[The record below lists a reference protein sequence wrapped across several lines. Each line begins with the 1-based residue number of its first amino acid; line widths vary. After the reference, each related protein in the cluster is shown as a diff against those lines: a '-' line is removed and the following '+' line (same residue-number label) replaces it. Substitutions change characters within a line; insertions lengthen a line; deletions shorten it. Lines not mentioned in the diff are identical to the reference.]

1 MGQYQQWL
9 HYQEVDRRL
18 RAELETLETELA
30 HLQDSMHENPQAI
43 RSSSNGEMPHKQ
55 PAFQMHNLIIRL
67 LASGLSQHAS
77 TGQAGNAFSNGPL
90 MHSIDKNGVHE
101 QVVPLNHDLASTGE
115 GRPFSNSKTIS
126 AALMSRGR
134 LPNFGPPE
142 SQEASSVIE
151 QHGEAAIPRPE
162 IVLLPEDMQA
172 FFDEHSQTDPQHE
185 IPWWLHN
192 VAPGAS
198 VSIDPESM
206 RTDRLVQRWIERRRQ
221 LSPQPPD
228 APAPVQPEEV
238 SDDE

>member
-30 HLQDSMHENPQAI
+30 HLQDSIHENPQAI
-43 RSSSNGEMPHKQ
+43 PSSSNGEMLHEQ

-67 LASGLSQHAS
+67 LASGLNQHAS
-77 TGQAGNAFSNGPL
+77 TGQAENAFSNGPS
-90 MHSIDKNGVHE
+90 MHSADKNGVYE
-101 QVVPLNHDLASTGE
+101 QVVPLNHDLTSTGE
-115 GRPFSNSKTIS
+115 DRPFSNGETIS

-142 SQEASSVIE
+142 SQQASSVIE
-151 QHGEAAIPRPE
+151 QHGEAAIPHPE

-185 IPWWLHN
+185 IPWWLRN
-192 VAPGAS
+192 VVPGAS
-198 VSIDPESM
+198 AESM
-206 RTDRLVQRWIERRRQ
+206 RTNRLVQRWIERRRQ

-228 APAPVQPEEV
+228 APAPVKSEEV
-238 SDDE
+238 SHDE

>member
-30 HLQDSMHENPQAI
+30 HLQDSIHENPQAI
-43 RSSSNGEMPHKQ
+43 QSSSNGEMPHEQ
-55 PAFQMHNLIIRL
+55 PAFQMHNMIIRL
-67 LASGLSQHAS
+67 LASGLNQHAS

-90 MHSIDKNGVHE
+90 MHSVDKNGVHE
-101 QVVPLNHDLASTGE
+101 QVVPLNHDLT
-115 GRPFSNSKTIS
+115 SNSETIS

-151 QHGEAAIPRPE
+151 QHGEATTPQPE

-185 IPWWLHN
+185 IPWWLRN

-206 RTDRLVQRWIERRRQ
+206 RTNRLVQRWIERRRQ

-228 APAPVQPEEV
+228 APAPVNPEEV
-238 SDDE
+238 TLDE

>member
-30 HLQDSMHENPQAI
+30 HLQDSIHENPQAI
-43 RSSSNGEMPHKQ
+43 QSSSNGEMPHEQ
-55 PAFQMHNLIIRL
+55 PALQMHNMIIRL
-67 LASGLSQHAS
+67 LASGLNQHAS
-77 TGQAGNAFSNGPL
+77 TG
-90 MHSIDKNGVHE
+90 
-101 QVVPLNHDLASTGE
+101 
-115 GRPFSNSKTIS
+115 
-126 AALMSRGR
+126 LMSRGR

-151 QHGEAAIPRPE
+151 QHGEATTPHPE

-185 IPWWLHN
+185 IPWWLRN
-192 VAPGAS
+192 VVPGAS
-198 VSIDPESM
+198 AESM
-206 RTDRLVQRWIERRRQ
+206 RTNRLVRRWIERRRQ

-228 APAPVQPEEV
+228 APAPVKSEEV
-238 SDDE
+238 SHDE

>member
-1 MGQYQQWL
+1 
-9 HYQEVDRRL
+9 
-18 RAELETLETELA
+18 
-30 HLQDSMHENPQAI
+30 MHEHPQAI
-43 RSSSNGEMPHKQ
+43 PSSSNVEMPHEQ
-55 PAFQMHNLIIRL
+55 PALQMHNLIIRL
-67 LASGLSQHAS
+67 LALGLNQYGS

-90 MHSIDKNGVHE
+90 MHSVDKNGVHE
-101 QVVPLNHDLASTGE
+101 QVVPLNHDLTSTGE
-115 GRPFSNSKTIS
+115 TIS

-151 QHGEAAIPRPE
+151 QHGEATTPHPE
-162 IVLLPEDMQA
+162 VILLPEAMQA
-172 FFDEHSQTDPQHE
+172 FFDEHFQTDPQHE
-185 IPWWLHN
+185 IPWWLRN

-228 APAPVQPEEV
+228 APAPVKPEEV
-238 SDDE
+238 TDDE

>member
-30 HLQDSMHENPQAI
+30 HLQDSMHEHPQAI
-43 RSSSNGEMPHKQ
+43 QSSSNGEIPHER
-55 PAFQMHNLIIRL
+55 PTFQMHNLIIRL
-67 LASGLSQHAS
+67 LASGLNQYAS
-77 TGQAGNAFSNGPL
+77 MGQAGNTFSNGPL
-90 MHSIDKNGVHE
+90 MHSVDKNGVHE
-101 QVVPLNHDLASTGE
+101 QVVPLNHDLTSTGE
-115 GRPFSNSKTIS
+115 DRPFSNGETIS
-126 AALMSRGR
+126 AALMSRGH

-151 QHGEAAIPRPE
+151 QHGEAATPHPE
-162 IVLLPEDMQA
+162 VILLPEDMQA
-172 FFDEHSQTDPQHE
+172 LFDEHFQTDPQHE
-185 IPWWLHN
+185 IPRWLRN
-192 VAPGAS
+192 VAPGTP

-228 APAPVQPEEV
+228 APAAIKSEEV
-238 SDDE
+238 THDE

>member
-30 HLQDSMHENPQAI
+30 HLQDSMHEHPQAI
-43 RSSSNGEMPHKQ
+43 QSSSNVEIPHEQ
-55 PAFQMHNLIIRL
+55 PALQMHNLIIRL
-67 LASGLSQHAS
+67 LASGLNQHAS

-90 MHSIDKNGVHE
+90 MHSVDKNGVHE
-101 QVVPLNHDLASTGE
+101 QVVPLNHDLTSTGE
-115 GRPFSNSKTIS
+115 DRPFSHGETIS

-151 QHGEAAIPRPE
+151 QHGEAATPHPE
-162 IVLLPEDMQA
+162 VILLPEDMQA
-172 FFDEHSQTDPQHE
+172 FFDEHFQTDPQHE
-185 IPWWLHN
+185 IPWWLRN

-228 APAPVQPEEV
+228 APAPVKPEEV
-238 SDDE
+238 TDDE

>member
-30 HLQDSMHENPQAI
+30 HLQDAIHKNPQAI
-43 RSSSNGEMPHKQ
+43 PSSSNGEIPHEQ
-55 PAFQMHNLIIRL
+55 PALQRHNLIIRL
-67 LASGLSQHAS
+67 LASGLNQHAS

-90 MHSIDKNGVHE
+90 MHSVDKNGVHE
-101 QVVPLNHDLASTGE
+101 QVVPLNHDLTSTGE
-115 GRPFSNSKTIS
+115 NRPFSNSETIS

-142 SQEASSVIE
+142 SQQTSSVIE
-151 QHGEAAIPRPE
+151 QHREVPTPHPE
-162 IVLLPEDMQA
+162 ILLLPEDMQA

-185 IPWWLHN
+185 IPWWLRN
-192 VAPGAS
+192 VAPGAA
-198 VSIDPESM
+198 VSIDPETM

-228 APAPVQPEEV
+228 APAPVKPEEV
-238 SDDE
+238 AHDE

>member
-30 HLQDSMHENPQAI
+30 HLQDSMHEHPQVI
-43 RSSSNGEMPHKQ
+43 QLSSNGEIPHEQ
-55 PAFQMHNLIIRL
+55 PALQMHNLIIRL
-67 LASGLSQHAS
+67 LASGLNQYAS
-77 TGQAGNAFSNGPL
+77 TGQAGNTFSNNPL
-90 MHSIDKNGVHE
+90 MHSVDKNGVHE
-101 QVVPLNHDLASTGE
+101 QVVPLNHDLTSTGE
-115 GRPFSNSKTIS
+115 DRPFSNGETIS

-151 QHGEAAIPRPE
+151 QHGEAATPHPE

-172 FFDEHSQTDPQHE
+172 FFDEHFQTDPQHE
-185 IPWWLHN
+185 IPWWLRN
-192 VAPGAS
+192 VAPGAP

-228 APAPVQPEEV
+228 APAPVKPEEV
-238 SDDE
+238 TDDE